1 MKKSEKIDKTLAHIG
16 NYSDICNAL
25 HLNQATE
32 SPTATAAGLF
42 YGRGS
47 RYITTSSVPCG
58 ALMRPLPGSRCN
70 ATGSGTFSVSP
81 REQTNIQCFI

>member
-16 NYSDICNAL
+16 IYSDICSDF
-25 HLNQATE
+25 HLKQATE

-42 YGRGS
+42 YGHGPC
-47 RYITTSSVPCG
+47 YITTSSVPCG
-58 ALMRPLPGSRCN
+58 ALMRPLPVSRWKS
-70 ATGSGTFSVSP
+70 TGSGTFSVSP